1 MEHTRLVF
9 FETPKANLKITK
21 IYENTELLETIAAEA
36 SNKTSMSHV
45 SEY

>member
-21 IYENTELLETIAAEA
+21 IYENTELFGFCQ
-36 SNKTSMSHV
+36 
-45 SEY
+45 